1 MWYIVKAAGF
11 LGRLMRQHETVKI
24 PEFQGAMGQV
34 PWEEESEMET
44 CVQEVYEGEL
54 LGSIPVEGKGREGK
68 GAKHEWAQRKA
79 GL

>member
-1 MWYIVKAAGF
+1 
-11 LGRLMRQHETVKI
+11 
-24 PEFQGAMGQV
+24 MGQV

-54 LGSIPVEGKGREGK
+54 LGSIPAEGKGREGK
-68 GAKHEWAQRKA
+68 WAKHEWAQRKA